1 MSVTLDAIAIVK
13 GGNGRTVFSDS
24 SDIKV
29 ASRNV
34 VKGVL
39 NWLSLYVI
47 DSHWRRRE
55 MGCSV
60 LNNRPFLI
68 FHHTVKSLVSES
80 TNSCSLRLAYL

>member
-13 GGNGRTVFSDS
+13 GGNGRRVFSDS

-39 NWLSLYVI
+39 NWRSLYVI

-60 LNNRPFLI
+60 LRPFLV